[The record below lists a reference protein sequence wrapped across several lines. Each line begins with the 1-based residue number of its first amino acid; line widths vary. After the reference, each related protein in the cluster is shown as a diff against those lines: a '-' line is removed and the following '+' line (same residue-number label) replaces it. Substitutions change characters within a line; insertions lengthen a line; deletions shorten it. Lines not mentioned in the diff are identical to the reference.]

1 MWKDFFGS
9 FFCRKF
15 SKNSIFEKFVFFSRV
30 FNFFRF
36 FDIFDFSRVFD
47 FFRPRKFFDED
58 IFDENF
64 SSRKF
69 LVIEKKIESTNFR
82 NTFFSKPRKILLPLF
97 LTHITHCTAN
107 LCPCREI
114 RSSDLLVV
122 LNRKQS
128 LGHFLCRL
136 Y

>member
-1 MWKDFFGS
+1 MEGFFRII
-9 FFCRKF
+9 FLVE
-15 SKNSIFEKFVFFSRV
+15 KNQNISIFEKFDFFREFST
-30 FNFFRF
+30 FFRF

-47 FFRPRKFFDED
+47 FFRPRKFFDEN

-64 SSRKF
+64 SSRKIF
-69 LVIEKKIESTNFR
+69 SDRKKNRVDKFSEHI
-82 NTFFSKPRKILLPLF
+82 FSKPRKILLPLF